1 MEIEVTTEQ
10 VTGGHEVAVHLR
22 LSPRE
27 TSRLF
32 LSGDTLIQLP
42 TEGLVPEA
50 ESSPIPRTS
59 IFISEIAGTKSGM
72 HRVFSDASHADIF
85 SVSVRTQLEKA
96 LEEL

>member
-1 MEIEVTTEQ
+1 VEIEVTTEQ
-10 VTGGHEVAVHLR
+10 VAGGHDVAVHLR

-50 ESSPIPRTS
+50 ESAPIPRMS
-59 IFISEIAGTKSGM
+59 IFISEIAGAKDGL
-72 HRVFSDASHADIF
+72 HRVFAERRDADIF
-85 SVSVRTQLEKA
+85 STSVRTQLEKA